1 MFLLLFLEIW
11 ICKDTSINGFFR
23 KIYKWNS
30 LNKLS
35 YEWLVVNI
43 LAEVSGLNNFIVTCK
58 LYIDSSSFSKRFN
71 EKMMHYNALAFSKNF
86 YLSILR
92 HKTVKINMTKNLTK
106 RTIVLLTYEKG
117 YIPIFNKQLQ
127 IH

>member
-1 MFLLLFLEIW
+1 MW
-11 ICKDTSINGFFR
+11 ICKDISINGFFR

-43 LAEVSGLNNFIVTCK
+43 FAEVSGLNNFIVTCK

-71 EKMMHYNALAFSKNF
+71 EKMMLYNAFIFSKNF
-86 YLSILR
+86 YFSILR
-92 HKTVKINMTKNLTK
+92 HKTLKINMMTNLTK
-106 RTIVLLTYEKG
+106 RTIVLLIYEKG